1 MFTYKSTRHITLD
14 LNFVHPAHNFFR
26 VTAYVDTDADANN
39 NRLENQTL
47 IFKTMK
53 KHRQYLLMLPLVGI
67 AAWVGCKKD
76 TTSTPQVVKDLYA
89 TYQNGEISEARLD
102 GQTVYVAG
110 FNAADAGTEIYNKN
124 GENIGTCNY
133 AYGQVDAICSQL
145 QNEQVVYRCKKH
157 ITGKPYIDTYGLDK

>member
-1 MFTYKSTRHITLD
+1 
-14 LNFVHPAHNFFR
+14 
-26 VTAYVDTDADANN
+26 
-39 NRLENQTL
+39 
-47 IFKTMK
+47 
-53 KHRQYLLMLPLVGI
+53 MLPLVGI

-110 FNAADAGTEIYNKN
+110 FNAADAGTASYNKN
-124 GENIGTCNY
+124 GETIGTCNY
-133 AYGQVDAICSQL
+133 AYGQVDAICSHL